1 MHLCGGIRMMT
12 TAQGYA
18 IAQAFELGISTFWYH
33 EGYRFE
39 LDGID
44 KTLTITDGMPEDNA
58 LCYGVVSVNCD
69 SGKLTIA
76 VDGFYI
82 VLTLDYSAEAE
93 E

>member
-1 MHLCGGIRMMT
+1 MIT
-12 TAQGYA
+12 ISQGRA
-18 IAQAFELGISTFWYH
+18 IADAYDLGVSTFWYH

-39 LDGID
+39 LNSMDE
-44 KTLTITDGMPEDNA
+44 TLTITDGMPEDNA